1 VEQYVCSRIVG
12 SVSYNYKY
20 CNSADVGLVQN
31 GHDDDHHHLN
41 KILIVLAII

>member
-1 VEQYVCSRIVG
+1 VEQYVCSGIVG

-31 GHDDDHHHLN
+31 GHDDDPTD
-41 KILIVLAII
+41 LIFTS